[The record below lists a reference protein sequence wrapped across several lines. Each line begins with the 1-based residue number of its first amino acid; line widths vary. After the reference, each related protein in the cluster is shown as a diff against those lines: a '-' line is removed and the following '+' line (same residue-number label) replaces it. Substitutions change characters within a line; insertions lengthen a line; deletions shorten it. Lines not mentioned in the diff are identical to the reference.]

1 MAPANFSPAP
11 AATVLPPIPTTPP
24 PAPGPYRA
32 LATPSEE
39 QQIRGLAAAAARN
52 HRSLPPTHP
61 ARAASSALAALL
73 RDLLSRGVPAQ
84 EIATLFSPPVT
95 HQAVRARA
103 SEAPP
108 LPTTTQHQHHY
119 HSDAPHS
126 TSLITS
132 APYRRVRVLP
142 PPYPFPPAPLPTFS
156 PAGHD
161 TSQQF
166 LDWLA
171 SPARSPGAVYADN
184 NLIRLHL
191 TPVLTTE
198 KETPK

>member
-1 MAPANFSPAP
+1 MTIPTPT
-11 AATVLPPIPTTPP
+11 ATATTLPPIPTTPP
-24 PAPGPYRA
+24 PPPGPYRA

-39 QQIRGLAAAAARN
+39 QQIRQLAAAAARN

-61 ARAASSALAALL
+61 ARAASSALASLL

-84 EIATLFSPPVT
+84 ELATLFSPPVT
-95 HQAVRARA
+95 HQAIRARA
-103 SEAPP
+103 AEAHSSSDHA
-108 LPTTTQHQHHY
+108 TTTSQANHR
-119 HSDAPHS
+119 SDPPHS
-126 TSLITS
+126 ASLVTS

-156 PAGHD
+156 PAGQD

-171 SPARSPGAVYADN
+171 SPARTPGAAYADN

-191 TPVLTTE
+191 TPVSAAE
-198 KETPK
+198 KEILK